1 MSLDNLDAT
10 LPPSD
15 QEDGPTRTTLLQ
27 KFLPKGTLL
36 RRAASRSIQSALSD
50 QAAPQVR
57 AAIAR
62 AAQAGLPPARQ
73 REAEAQLRQ
82 RDAAAAERLCICAS
96 ATPFSLAAYQ
106 DALNT
111 AVRSELFVNASC
123 ASIVDRRR
131 HDAAQALT
139 AGMYS
144 MPAFVLQEHLD
155 TAREFGLGREAEEC
169 RAALSARQAAAA
181 FALERAANQA
191 EALAFSEALR
201 LV

>member
-1 MSLDNLDAT
+1 MTDACCRQLFST
-10 LPPSD
+10 
-15 QEDGPTRTTLLQ
+15 LQ
-27 KFLPKGTLL
+27 KVSEGTLAIVCL
-36 RRAASRSIQSALSD
+36 TRPPGAAD

-111 AVRSELFVNASC
+111 AVRFELCECYPQAGLRVPFKPPLN
-123 ASIVDRRR
+123 R
-131 HDAAQALT
+131 HSLL
-139 AGMYS
+139 Y
-144 MPAFVLQEHLD
+144 
-155 TAREFGLGREAEEC
+155 REEEDQ
-169 RAALSARQAAAA
+169 RAYIT
-181 FALERAANQA
+181 
-191 EALAFSEALR
+191 
-201 LV
+201 V